1 MRTQTHRQSRLATF
15 SDKLLLSEQL
25 RIKIMMLDYRMV
37 LPEKI
42 RETNNLNSGV
52 LFELVQ
58 YSLVFK

>member
-1 MRTQTHRQSRLATF
+1 
-15 SDKLLLSEQL
+15 
-25 RIKIMMLDYRMV
+25 MMLDYRMV